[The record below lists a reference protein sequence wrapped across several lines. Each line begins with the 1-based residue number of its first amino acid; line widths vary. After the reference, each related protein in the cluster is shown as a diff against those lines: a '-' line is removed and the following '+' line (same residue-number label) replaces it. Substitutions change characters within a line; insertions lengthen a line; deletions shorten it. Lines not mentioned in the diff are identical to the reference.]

1 MIDVVAMCFIKNN
14 SFIIA
19 LPRSSKNTNL
29 YTLIGGKV
37 KENEKFDDAIIREVK
52 EELFIDLKKEEFKLI
67 LEFQEHAGSDPNL
80 MINMHMF
87 LTEYEI
93 DVLPEVNDE
102 ILDYKWFNI
111 GDDESILCDSIKLH
125 LLPYLKNKTTI
136 NM

>member
-1 MIDVVAMCFIKNN
+1 MIDVVAMCFIKKNN
-14 SFIIA
+14 HIIA
-19 LPRSSKNTNL
+19 MQRSSKHTKL

-87 LTEYEI
+87 LTEHDI

-136 NM
+136 

>member
-52 EELFIDLKKEEFKLI
+52 EELFIDLKKEEI
-67 LEFQEHAGSDPNL
+67 LEEFQEHAGSDPNL

-87 LTEYEI
+87 LTEHDI

-136 NM
+136 